1 MNDERSA
8 NDLARQ
14 WRRILPYVQPYRGRL
29 LIALLLVVGIS
40 GAEILKPWPIK
51 IVVDNVLGGK
61 PLPLAGFP
69 ASSSPQELL
78 TMVAVGLVMLYVLL
92 GLLSVASNFVTI
104 DVGQRMVDD
113 FRADLYQQLQ
123 RLSLAFHNRRNSGD
137 LIFRLTADTFAIQTL
152 AMNGVFPT
160 ISAFAM
166 LFGMIAV
173 MLRLNTRLTL
183 IALCIVPPLVLAVRF
198 VGKRITRDAT
208 SAREKESELYSAAQ
222 RSMTAI
228 KVIQAFTNEE
238 EELNRFR
245 NVSRASLQANLRLY
259 TLQTGYTMGVSAIG
273 ALGTAAVIWFGTR
286 TVMDGKLSVG
296 DLLVFTSYLASLY
309 APIQTLSSTYGL
321 LQAAKVGVGRVFEI
335 LETAPDVPDGPE
347 RLDPATVKGGVELR
361 DVSFGYTSGQTVI
374 EGISLDVAPGEM
386 IAIVGATG
394 TGKSTLVSLVSRF
407 YDPTSGQ
414 VFLDGKD
421 VRSFDKRSLRRQIAM
436 VLQPPIVFP
445 ASLRENIAYGSPD
458 ATAEQVERAARDA
471 QLESLLGKLPRG
483 LDTVLGDDG
492 VALSEGEKQRV
503 TIARALLRDAPILIL
518 DEPTSALD
526 AQTEAH
532 LMETIERLMEGRT
545 SFVIAHRLSTVRK
558 ASRIV
563 VLDRGRIA
571 ECGPFDEL
579 VARNGLFAQLHA
591 TQFGRPKSGVPDVA

>member
-1 MNDERSA
+1 M

-14 WRRILPYVQPYRGRL
+14 WRRILPYLRPYRGRL
-29 LIALLLVVGIS
+29 ALALVLVVAIS
-40 GAEILKPWPIK
+40 AAEILKPWPLK
-51 IVVDNVLGGK
+51 VVIDNVLGGK

-69 ASSSPQELL
+69 EATDAVTLL
-78 TMVAVGLVMLYVLL
+78 TMVAAGLVLLYVVL
-92 GLLSVASNFVTI
+92 GLLSVASNWVTI
-104 DVGQRMVDD
+104 DIGQRMVDD

-123 RLSLAFHNRRNSGD
+123 RLSLAFHNRRSAGD

-160 ISAFAM
+160 VSALAM
-166 LFGMIAV
+166 LLGMIAV
-173 MLRLNTRLTL
+173 MARLNARLTG
-183 IALCIVPPLVLAVRF
+183 IALCIVPLLVGAIRL
-198 VGKRITRDAT
+198 VGRRITRDAT

-228 KVIQAFTNEE
+228 KVIQAFTNED

-245 NVSRASLQANLRLY
+245 TVSRASLDANLRLY
-259 TLQTGYTMGVSAIG
+259 TLQTAYTMGVSAIG
-273 ALGTAAVIWFGTR
+273 ALGTAAVIWFGAR
-286 TVMDGKLSVG
+286 AALAGSLSVG
-296 DLLVFTSYLASLY
+296 DLVVFTSYLASLY

-335 LETAPDVPDGPE
+335 LETAPDVPDGPR
-347 RLDPATVKGGVELR
+347 RLEPSSVRGRVEIR
-361 DVSFGYTSGQTVI
+361 DVSFGYTSGQRVLD
-374 EGISLDVAPGEM
+374 GVSLDVAPGEM

-407 YDPTSGQ
+407 YDPTEGQ
-414 VFLDGKD
+414 VLLDGVD
-421 VRSFDKRSLRRQIAM
+421 LREYDKRSLRRQIGM

-445 ASLRENIAYGSPD
+445 ASLRDNIGYGTPE
-458 ATAEQVERAARDA
+458 ATDEQVERAARDA
-471 QLESLLGKLPRG
+471 QLDSLLTKLPRG
-483 LDTVLGDDG
+483 LATVLGDDG

-526 AQTEAH
+526 AQTEAR
-532 LMETIERLMEGRT
+532 LMETVEALMEGRT

-563 VLDRGRIA
+563 VLDGGKIV

-579 VARNGLFAQLHA
+579 VARDGLFARLHA
-591 TQFGRPKSGVPDVA
+591 TQFGKQQRGTGDAA

>member
-228 KVIQAFTNEE
+228 KV
-238 EELNRFR
+238 
-245 NVSRASLQANLRLY
+245 SRASLQANLRLY

-374 EGISLDVAPGEM
+374 EGISLEVAPGEM

-421 VRSFDKRSLRRQIAM
+421 VRSYDKRSLRRQIAM

-471 QLESLLGKLPRG
+471 QLESLLEKLPRG

-526 AQTEAH
+526 AQTEAR

-591 TQFGRPKSGVPDVA
+591 TQFGRPKSGGPDVA